1 VPAVAYPVAYFICKE
16 LQGGGSLMGKRK
28 RANVV
33 TRTEEGEYVA
43 VPSAPRPGDEHHE
56 LDATPVPTF
65 IIEEAEAALEEIV
78 ANESGVKVAER

>member
-1 VPAVAYPVAYFICKE
+1 
-16 LQGGGSLMGKRK
+16 MGKRK

-43 VPSAPRPGDEHHE
+43 IPSAPRPGDAHEE

-65 IIEEAEAALEEIV
+65 IIEEAAAVLEEEV
-78 ANESGVKVAER
+78 ASEGGVKVAER